1 MNRIGLKVTVILSI
15 LLIWMLTA
23 CSNEHTRFCQDAA
36 TKLCRV
42 CASCGADGMKKC
54 GLLEAQNTSEC
65 ESTLLQVCE
74 AYEVDYN
81 RELARNCLSAL
92 EQATCETPKP
102 DVCNRLF

>member
-1 MNRIGLKVTVILSI
+1 MNPIGLKFAAAMCVIMAMTS
-15 LLIWMLTA
+15 A
-23 CSNEHTRFCQDAA
+23 CSNEHSRFCHEAA

-54 GLLEAQNTSEC
+54 GLLEAQNTSAC
-65 ESTLLQVCE
+65 ETTILNVCE

-81 RELARNCLSAL
+81 RELARNCLASL
-92 EQATCETPKP
+92 DQATCQMPKP